1 MVIRVVLA
9 RGEIPVSSV
18 DAWLAFSTDRA
29 AYFVLR

>member
-9 RGEIPVSSV
+9 RGVFSVCSV